1 MIFCYDSPMSNQNV
15 TTHKFV
21 AVLNKKVEPGKIMN
35 ALAHMSLGLV
45 AGASPEDLTDM
56 GFVDYLDKDGNH
68 HRNLSKN
75 SYVILRA
82 DNSNQIRTLR
92 QQAISQGIRLID
104 FTNTMQEGTYLEQLE
119 RTKDTPEAEFEYYGL
134 VMFGKIEVISEL
146 TRKFQ
151 LWK

>member
-1 MIFCYDSPMSNQNV
+1 MFVSNQDV
-15 TTHKFV
+15 TAYKFV
-21 AVLNKKVEPGKIMN
+21 AVLSKKVEVGKVMN

-45 AGASPEDLTDM
+45 ASAEPEEIEFM
-56 GFVDYLDKDGNH
+56 GFIDYRDKEGGH
-68 HRNLSKN
+68 HPSLSKN

-82 DNSNQIRTLR
+82 DNSNQIRTARNAAL
-92 QQAISQGIRLID
+92 AKGIHCID

-119 RTKDTPEAEFEYYGL
+119 RTAAAPEAELEYYGICL
-134 VMFGKIEVISEL
+134 FGEISKISEI